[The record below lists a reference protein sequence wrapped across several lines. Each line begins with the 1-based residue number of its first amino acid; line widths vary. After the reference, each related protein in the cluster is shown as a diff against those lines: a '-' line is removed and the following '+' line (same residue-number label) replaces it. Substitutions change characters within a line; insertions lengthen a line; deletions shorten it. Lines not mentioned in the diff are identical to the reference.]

1 MFDINE
7 RIIELRMERHWS
19 EYQLAEKSGI
29 GQSTI
34 SSWTRTKSMP
44 TVPKLE
50 KICNAFG
57 ITLSQFFADK
67 EERTVSLSPVQQ
79 EMLHN
84 FDRLTPEQ
92 QENLLRFLSSF

>member
-44 TVPKLE
+44 TVPNLE

-57 ITLSQFFADK
+57 INTFPVFCRQRRTHGFSFPCTAGNASQF
-67 EERTVSLSPVQQ
+67 
-79 EMLHN
+79 
-84 FDRLTPEQ
+84 
-92 QENLLRFLSSF
+92 